1 MSKRNKNFYI
11 LTEGKLKSLI
21 RDSLILQAL
30 SDGGVDDGW
39 PYSGDCIA
47 DFKERYKQEH
57 NLEAFDEDGYLIE
70 IDMDDIAQEELKNY
84 KKLYCGDCPNWG
96 K

>member
-30 SDGGVDDGW
+30 S
-39 PYSGDCIA
+39 
-47 DFKERYKQEH
+47 
-57 NLEAFDEDGYLIE
+57 EDGYLIE
-70 IDMDDIAQEELKNY
+70 IDMNDIAQEELKNY